1 MGSIEVKKVLSKGK
15 ESSLDNLDIE
25 NGKLR
30 FTTDTGRLFLDDDG
44 KRIEITDFVKGLT
57 KDEILSIEDPLPKFY
72 FAIDTYEL
80 YYYLR
85 RRWIPINGGG
95 GGSSITIDK
104 SRLIISSSSSIN
116 INGSKLII
124 S

>member
-44 KRIEITDFVKGLT
+44 KRIEITEKGLASLRMVLQNFNSYVEKFCT
-57 KDEILSIEDPLPKFY
+57 FSKISCSVPL
-72 FAIDTYEL
+72 E
-80 YYYLR
+80 R
-85 RRWIPINGGG
+85 C
-95 GGSSITIDK
+95 
-104 SRLIISSSSSIN
+104 
-116 INGSKLII
+116 
-124 S
+124 